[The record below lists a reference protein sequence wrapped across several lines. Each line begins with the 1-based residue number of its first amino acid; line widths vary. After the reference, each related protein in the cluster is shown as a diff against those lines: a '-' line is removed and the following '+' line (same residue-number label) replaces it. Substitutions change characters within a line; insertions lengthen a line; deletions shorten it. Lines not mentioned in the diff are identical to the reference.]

1 MYRWVSGVSGG
12 TCEVSTPKHVEYL
25 MACISF
31 SAQLDG
37 ELFSEKLANESLFN
51 YWVREK
57 GTLIWS
63 DHVLLCQQGL
73 HSF

>member
-1 MYRWVSGVSGG
+1 MMVRRQEAGTCIGGVLVSQRG

-25 MACISF
+25 MACI

-51 YWVREK
+51 Y
-57 GTLIWS
+57 
-63 DHVLLCQQGL
+63 
-73 HSF
+73 